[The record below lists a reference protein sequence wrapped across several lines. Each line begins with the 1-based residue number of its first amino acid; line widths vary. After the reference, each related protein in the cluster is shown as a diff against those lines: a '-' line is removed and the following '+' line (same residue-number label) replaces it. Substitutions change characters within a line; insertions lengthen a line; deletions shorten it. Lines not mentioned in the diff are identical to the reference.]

1 VGQGVVIE
9 AILKRDRL
17 IVAGGLAA
25 LAALAWAY
33 TLWLALGM
41 QGGPMPITMAMPQP
55 HGWTAVDFL
64 LMLVMWDV
72 MMVAMMTPA
81 VTPVVLLV
89 AAVNRQRAGGVGGGM
104 SIAAFVAGYLLA
116 WTGFSLAATL
126 AQWGLHDQAL
136 LSNAMGKVGG
146 WLGPA
151 LLVAAGLYQ
160 LTPAKG
166 LCIRHCR
173 SPLQFLMTSW
183 RPGPRGGLVMG
194 LRHGLYCVGCCWALM
209 ALLFVAGIMN
219 ILWIAGLAALVLIEK
234 LSGPGVWVGRLV
246 GVLLIAWGVWLAWL
260 AA

>member
-1 VGQGVVIE
+1 
-9 AILKRDRL
+9 
-17 IVAGGLAA
+17 
-25 LAALAWAY
+25 
-33 TLWLALGM
+33 
-41 QGGPMPITMAMPQP
+41 
-55 HGWTAVDFL
+55 
-64 LMLVMWDV
+64 
-72 MMVAMMTPA
+72 
-81 VTPVVLLV
+81 
-89 AAVNRQRAGGVGGGM
+89 M

-136 LSNAMGKVGG
+136 LSNAMGKVAG

-219 ILWIAGLAALVLIEK
+219 ILWIACLAALVLIEK
-234 LSGPGVWVGRLV
+234 LSGPGIWVGRLA
-246 GVLLIAWGVWLAWL
+246 GVVLIGWGLWLGWHAG
-260 AA
+260 